1 MIVIAIAAAFVS
13 SLVDASP
20 IKDALFASHRWRA
33 SSNGTFEGPSLTKRS
48 STTNTRRQV
57 RVDATRCDARSLFRS
72 FVRYGQ
78 SEFVFRLID
87 SHATRDARATSLTDR
102 LTDET
107 HTHAVYATQSL
118 VELARGLDD
127 DALRDVC
134 EHLTSRAENKSP
146 YVKRKALRLI
156 AKCAEDAGSRD
167 RRFAREMA
175 KVSGRIRA
183 LQTHVGTPHPSKGDS
198 VNASV
203 REAAREA
210 MSAIFGSEREIHDG
224 NRGDGRVAGMM
235 GDGGVARSGG
245 RITGF
250 GDGSFASGGTTGG
263 RLMSQEGGFG
273 ARSSPSSRSV
283 DDEDSPR
290 RGASVAAT
298 MTTARPGTL
307 DAPLEA
313 SLASTPK
320 LNIGGGGA
328 KWKPLRPPSPER
340 KREGGAGAS
349 RATAVDLL
357 GDLDAAPSNAR
368 PAVVPASMAA
378 TNTSSRR
385 AASSSSREDFNLDG
399 SEEQR
404 AIEKLCALSGVRI
417 SPAESDID
425 AFLRTGSRLNS
436 KGVVVA
442 IAEKLVTYAGDS
454 WRVAYRAVCVLERS
468 AQSDSTGRWLADV
481 FVNSSAMD
489 LLESIT
495 ADASVHVQL
504 KHKATTCVAALRSS
518 SVGDVG
524 SSASTTVAQPK
535 PTAPTSSIDLL
546 SQLGDLSVSAP
557 PPVAASSSPNVL
569 DDLFAAPAPQT
580 TTSAPTGY
588 RAPTAPMRG
597 PGLAALDDI
606 APTSEEQKLK
616 NTKAFDFVSDLMK

>member
-1 MIVIAIAAAFVS
+1 M
-13 SLVDASP
+13 
-20 IKDALFASHRWRA
+20 
-33 SSNGTFEGPSLTKRS
+33 
-48 STTNTRRQV
+48 
-57 RVDATRCDARSLFRS
+57 
-72 FVRYGQ
+72 
-78 SEFVFRLID
+78 
-87 SHATRDARATSLTDR
+87 
-102 LTDET
+102 
-107 HTHAVYATQSL
+107 
-118 VELARGLDD
+118 
-127 DALRDVC
+127 
-134 EHLTSRAENKSP
+134 
-146 YVKRKALRLI
+146 KRKALRLI

-203 REAAREA
+203 REAAKEA
-210 MSAIFGSEREIHDG
+210 MSAIFGSEREIHREDT
-224 NRGDGRVAGMM
+224 RGDGRATAVVGE
-235 GDGGVARSGG
+235 GGVAGLGG

-250 GDGSFASGGTTGG
+250 GDGSSASGDGGATLGG
-263 RLMSQEGGFG
+263 RLMSREGGFG
-273 ARSSPSSRSV
+273 ARSSPSSRSI

-290 RGASVAAT
+290 RGATTA
-298 MTTARPGTL
+298 TARPGTL

-320 LNIGGGGA
+320 LNIEGGGV

-349 RATAVDLL
+349 RSTAVDLL
-357 GDLDAAPSNAR
+357 GDLDAVTSNAR
-368 PAVVPASMAA
+368 PAVVPAANA
-378 TNTSSRR
+378 SSNRR
-385 AASSSSREDFNLDG
+385 AASSSSASREDFNLDG

-417 SPAESDID
+417 APAESDID
-425 AFLRTGSRLNS
+425 AFLSAGSRLNS

-454 WRVAYRAVCVLERS
+454 WRVAYRAVCVLERA
-468 AQSDSTGRWLADV
+468 AQSDATGRWLVDV

-495 ADASVHVQL
+495 VDASVHVQL
-504 KHKATTCVAALRSS
+504 KHKATACVAALRSS
-518 SVGDVG
+518 SAGVAGG
-524 SSASTTVAQPK
+524 ASASTTTAPPK
-535 PTAPTSSIDLL
+535 PTAPASSIDLL

-569 DDLFAAPAPQT
+569 DDLFAAPVA
-580 TTSAPTGY
+580 TSAPTGY

-597 PGLAALDDI
+597 PGLAALNDI

>member
-1 MIVIAIAAAFVS
+1 
-13 SLVDASP
+13 
-20 IKDALFASHRWRA
+20 
-33 SSNGTFEGPSLTKRS
+33 
-48 STTNTRRQV
+48 
-57 RVDATRCDARSLFRS
+57 
-72 FVRYGQ
+72 
-78 SEFVFRLID
+78 
-87 SHATRDARATSLTDR
+87 
-102 LTDET
+102 
-107 HTHAVYATQSL
+107 
-118 VELARGLDD
+118 
-127 DALRDVC
+127 
-134 EHLTSRAENKSP
+134 
-146 YVKRKALRLI
+146 VKRKALRLI

-203 REAAREA
+203 REAAKEA
-210 MSAIFGSEREIHDG
+210 MSAIFGSEREMHREDT
-224 NRGDGRVAGMM
+224 RGDGRASAMAGE
-235 GDGGVARSGG
+235 GGVAGLGG

-250 GDGSFASGGTTGG
+250 GDGSSASGGGGGGGGGATLGG
-263 RLMSQEGGFG
+263 RLMSREGGFG
-273 ARSSPSSRSV
+273 ARSM

-290 RGASVAAT
+290 RGA
-298 MTTARPGTL
+298 TTARPGTL

-320 LNIGGGGA
+320 LNIEGGGA

-349 RATAVDLL
+349 RSTAVDLL
-357 GDLDAAPSNAR
+357 GDLDAVTSNAR
-368 PAVVPASMAA
+368 PAVVPAANA
-378 TNTSSRR
+378 SSNRR
-385 AASSSSREDFNLDG
+385 AASSSSASGEDFNLDG

-417 SPAESDID
+417 APAESDID
-425 AFLRTGSRLNS
+425 AFLRAGSRLNA

-454 WRVAYRAVCVLERS
+454 WRVAYRAVCVLERA
-468 AQSDSTGRWLADV
+468 AQSDATGRWLADV

-504 KHKATTCVAALRSS
+504 KHKATACVAALRSS
-518 SVGDVG
+518 SAGVGG
-524 SSASTTVAQPK
+524 ASASTTTAPPK
-535 PTAPTSSIDLL
+535 PAAPASSIDLL

-569 DDLFAAPAPQT
+569 DDLFAAPVA
-580 TTSAPTGY
+580 TSAPTGY

-597 PGLAALDDI
+597 PGLAALNDI

>member
-1 MIVIAIAAAFVS
+1 M
-13 SLVDASP
+13 
-20 IKDALFASHRWRA
+20 
-33 SSNGTFEGPSLTKRS
+33 TLT
-48 STTNTRRQV
+48 
-57 RVDATRCDARSLFRS
+57 
-72 FVRYGQ
+72 
-78 SEFVFRLID
+78 
-87 SHATRDARATSLTDR
+87 RATIRSTDWR
-102 LTDET
+102 
-107 HTHAVYATQSL
+107 HTHARTRVVYATQAL

-134 EHLTSRAENKSP
+134 EHLTTRAENKSP

-203 REAAREA
+203 REAAKEA
-210 MSAIFGSEREIHDG
+210 MSAIFGSEREINREDTT
-224 NRGDGRVAGMM
+224 RGDGRASAMM
-235 GDGGVARSGG
+235 GDGGVAGLGG

-250 GDGSFASGGTTGG
+250 GDGSSASGATLGG
-263 RLMSQEGGFG
+263 RLMSREGGFG
-273 ARSSPSSRSV
+273 ARSSPSSRSMDD

-290 RGASVAAT
+290 RGATTA
-298 MTTARPGTL
+298 TARPGTL

-320 LNIGGGGA
+320 LNIEGSGA

-349 RATAVDLL
+349 RSTAVDLL
-357 GDLDAAPSNAR
+357 GDLDAVTSNAR
-368 PAVVPASMAA
+368 PAVVPAA
-378 TNTSSRR
+378 N
-385 AASSSSREDFNLDG
+385 ASSSSAASREDFNLDG

-417 SPAESDID
+417 APAESDID
-425 AFLRTGSRLNS
+425 AFLRAGSRLNA

-454 WRVAYRAVCVLERS
+454 WRVAYRAVCVLERA
-468 AQSDSTGRWLADV
+468 AQSDATGRWLADV

-504 KHKATTCVAALRSS
+504 KHKATACVAALRSS
-518 SVGDVG
+518 SSADVG
-524 SSASTTVAQPK
+524 GAAASTTTAPPK
-535 PTAPTSSIDLL
+535 PTAPESSIDLL

-557 PPVAASSSPNVL
+557 PPVAAASSSSSPNVL
-569 DDLFAAPAPQT
+569 DNLFAAPVA
-580 TTSAPTGY
+580 TSALPTGY

-597 PGLAALDDI
+597 PGLATLNDI

>member
-1 MIVIAIAAAFVS
+1 M
-13 SLVDASP
+13 
-20 IKDALFASHRWRA
+20 
-33 SSNGTFEGPSLTKRS
+33 
-48 STTNTRRQV
+48 
-57 RVDATRCDARSLFRS
+57 
-72 FVRYGQ
+72 
-78 SEFVFRLID
+78 
-87 SHATRDARATSLTDR
+87 
-102 LTDET
+102 
-107 HTHAVYATQSL
+107 
-118 VELARGLDD
+118 
-127 DALRDVC
+127 
-134 EHLTSRAENKSP
+134 
-146 YVKRKALRLI
+146 KRKALRLI

-203 REAAREA
+203 REAAKEA
-210 MSAIFGSEREIHDG
+210 MSAIFGSEREIHREDT
-224 NRGDGRVAGMM
+224 RGDGRATAVVGE
-235 GDGGVARSGG
+235 GGVAGLGG

-250 GDGSFASGGTTGG
+250 GDGSSASGDGGATLGG
-263 RLMSQEGGFG
+263 RLMSREGGFG
-273 ARSSPSSRSV
+273 ARSSPSSRSI

-290 RGASVAAT
+290 RGAT
-298 MTTARPGTL
+298 MATARPGTL

-320 LNIGGGGA
+320 LNIEGGGV

-349 RATAVDLL
+349 RSTAVDLL
-357 GDLDAAPSNAR
+357 GDLDAVTSNAR
-368 PAVVPASMAA
+368 PAVVPAA
-378 TNTSSRR
+378 N
-385 AASSSSREDFNLDG
+385 ASSSSAASREDFNLDG

-417 SPAESDID
+417 APAESDID
-425 AFLRTGSRLNS
+425 AFLRAGSRLNA

-454 WRVAYRAVCVLERS
+454 WRVAYRAVCVLERA
-468 AQSDSTGRWLADV
+468 AQSDATGRWLADV

-504 KHKATTCVAALRSS
+504 KHKATACVAALRSS
-518 SVGDVG
+518 SAGVGG
-524 SSASTTVAQPK
+524 ASASTTTAPPK
-535 PTAPTSSIDLL
+535 PTAPASSIDLL

-557 PPVAASSSPNVL
+557 PPVAAASSSSSPNVL
-569 DDLFAAPAPQT
+569 DDLFAAPVA
-580 TTSAPTGY
+580 TSAPPTGY

-597 PGLAALDDI
+597 PGLAALNDI

>member
-1 MIVIAIAAAFVS
+1 M
-13 SLVDASP
+13 
-20 IKDALFASHRWRA
+20 RA
-33 SSNGTFEGPSLTKRS
+33 
-48 STTNTRRQV
+48 
-57 RVDATRCDARSLFRS
+57 RV
-72 FVRYGQ
+72 
-78 SEFVFRLID
+78 
-87 SHATRDARATSLTDR
+87 
-102 LTDET
+102 
-107 HTHAVYATQSL
+107 VYATQAL

-134 EHLTSRAENKSP
+134 EHLTTRAENKSP

-203 REAAREA
+203 REAAKEA
-210 MSAIFGSEREIHDG
+210 MSAIFGSEREIHREDT
-224 NRGDGRVAGMM
+224 RGDGRASAMTGDSGVAGL
-235 GDGGVARSGG
+235 GR

-250 GDGSFASGGTTGG
+250 GDGSSASGGGGVTLGG
-263 RLMSQEGGFG
+263 RLMSREGGFG
-273 ARSSPSSRSV
+273 ARSSPSSRSM

-290 RGASVAAT
+290 RGA
-298 MTTARPGTL
+298 TTARPGTL

-320 LNIGGGGA
+320 LNIEGGGA

-349 RATAVDLL
+349 RSTAVDLL
-357 GDLDAAPSNAR
+357 GDLDAVTSNAR
-368 PAVVPASMAA
+368 PAVVPAANA
-378 TNTSSRR
+378 SSNRR
-385 AASSSSREDFNLDG
+385 AASSSSASREDFNLDG

-417 SPAESDID
+417 APAESDID
-425 AFLRTGSRLNS
+425 AFLRAGSRLNA

-454 WRVAYRAVCVLERS
+454 WRVAYRAVCVLERA
-468 AQSDSTGRWLADV
+468 AQSDATGRWLADV
-481 FVNSSAMD
+481 FVKSSAMD

-504 KHKATTCVAALRSS
+504 KHKATTCVAALRPSS
-518 SVGDVG
+518 AGVGG
-524 SSASTTVAQPK
+524 ASASTTTDPPK
-535 PTAPTSSIDLL
+535 PAAPASSIDLL

-557 PPVAASSSPNVL
+557 PPVAASSSTNVL
-569 DDLFAAPAPQT
+569 DDLFAAQVA
-580 TTSAPTGY
+580 TSAPTGY

-597 PGLAALDDI
+597 PGLAALNNI